1 MKNHKNKNAAL
12 VAFLCLT
19 FLAGAQPA
27 ADPEMADTM
36 RQDGK
41 IYVVIGVLA
50 IIFAAIILFLIYLER
65 KVKKLEDRQNKK

>member
-1 MKNHKNKNAAL
+1 
-12 VAFLCLT
+12 
-19 FLAGAQPA
+19 
-27 ADPEMADTM
+27 MADTM

-50 IIFAAIILFLIYLER
+50 IICAAIILFLIYLER